1 MHIRGKKMKSKHQH
15 NFDSLTKRI
24 GKFHLQNKTVL
35 IPEMNRIAAHLIAAT
50 FRSFGSNAMVLK
62 TYNGLD
68 LGKKYTSG
76 KECFPCQVTLGDLL
90 LFLKT
95 EQEKLGAAF
104 DPENYLYFLPES
116 DGPCRFG
123 MYNKFQRMVL
133 DSFPQLDRVKIVSIT
148 TTDGYSL
155 EGVIEHDRMLAFR
168 KASYIAVV
176 AADIMER
183 LLWRIRPYETQEG
196 ITDDFIESSMR
207 QMESFFE
214 THAAANDFG
223 RILDKLEEITKNGRT
238 LIDPAIPTK
247 PLIGIV
253 GEIFLRMHVQS
264 NQDVIR
270 VLERHGAEVVNS
282 TLAEWVNYITYG
294 QLRENKINFRLNLK
308 QLNFGR
314 LKNHLQK
321 IISFGG
327 DLFYQEMRQKQFYNR
342 ATRLI
347 DFEYDHKV
355 SHLEKI
361 LKQEDIFTFDVTT
374 ETCLSIAAILQFVK
388 EGYNGVVNVY
398 PFTCMP
404 GMTTSAIVKPVMN
417 RMRVPYLDTPYD
429 GSSQPGRETALR
441 TFMHQV
447 TQHFQRHGRK
457 GFIQKRAA

>member
-1 MHIRGKKMKSKHQH
+1 MKSKNQNNSHSQT
-15 NFDSLTKRI
+15 NRI
-24 GKFHLQNKTVL
+24 GKFNLQHKTVL
-35 IPEMNRIAAHLIAAT
+35 IPEMNRIGAHLIAAT
-50 FRSFGSNAMVLK
+50 FRSFGSNARVLK
-62 TYNGLD
+62 TYDGLD

-76 KECFPCQVTLGDLL
+76 KECFPCQVTLGDIL

-123 MYNKFQRMVL
+123 MYNKFQRIVL
-133 DSFPQLDRVKIVSIT
+133 DTFPVSIT
-148 TTDGYSL
+148 AKDGYSL
-155 EGVIEHDRMLAFR
+155 EGVIEQDRMLAFR

-176 AADIMER
+176 VADIMER
-183 LLWRIRPYETQEG
+183 LLWRIRPYESQEG
-196 ITDDFIESSMR
+196 ITDDFIEKSMR
-207 QMESFFE
+207 QMKSYFE
-214 THAAANDFG
+214 TYAAANDFG
-223 RILDKLEEITKNGRT
+223 RILDKLEEITKNGRV
-238 LIDPAIPTK
+238 LIDPAIPPK

-253 GEIFLRMHVQS
+253 GEIFLRMHVDS

-270 VLERHGAEVVNS
+270 VLERYGAEVVNS
-282 TLAEWVNYITYG
+282 SLAEWVNYITYG
-294 QLRENKINFRLNLK
+294 QLRENKNNFRLDLK

-314 LKNHLQK
+314 LKDRLQK

-347 DFEYDHKV
+347 DFEHDHKI
-355 SHLEKI
+355 SHLEK
-361 LKQEDIFTFDVTT
+361 LLEKEDIFTFDVTT

-404 GMTTSAIVKPVMN
+404 GMTTSAIVKPVLN

-429 GSSQPGRETALR
+429 GSFQPGRETALR

-447 TQHFQRHGRK
+447 TQHFHRHGRK
-457 GFIQKRAA
+457 GIIQKRAA

>member
-1 MHIRGKKMKSKHQH
+1 MKSKHQN

-62 TYNGLD
+62 TYKGLD
-68 LGKKYTSG
+68 LGKKCTSG

-133 DSFPQLDRVKIVSIT
+133 DSFPGLDRVKIVSIT

-155 EGVIEHDRMLAFR
+155 EGVIEHARMLAFR

-176 AADIMER
+176 VADIMER

-282 TLAEWVNYITYG
+282 SLAEWVNYITYG

-314 LKNHLQK
+314 LKHHLQK

-342 ATRLI
+342 ATGLI
-347 DFEYDHKV
+347 NFEHDHKV

-361 LKQEDIFTFDVTT
+361 LKKEDIFTFDVTT

-404 GMTTSAIVKPVMN
+404 GMTTSAIVKPVLN

-429 GSSQPGRETALR
+429 GSFQPGRETALR

-447 TQHFQRHGRK
+447 SQHYQRHGRK
-457 GFIQKRAA
+457 GIIQKRAA

>member
-1 MHIRGKKMKSKHQH
+1 MKSKHQH
-15 NFDSLTKRI
+15 NLDSPTERI
-24 GKFHLQNKTVL
+24 GKFNLQNKTVL
-35 IPEMNRIAAHLIAAT
+35 IPEMNRIAAHLMAAT

-76 KECFPCQVTLGDLL
+76 KECFPCQVTLGDIL

-95 EQEKLGAAF
+95 EQEKLGSDF
-104 DPENYLYFLPES
+104 DPDNYLYFLPES

-123 MYNKFQRMVL
+123 MYNTFQRMVL
-133 DSFPQLDRVKIVSIT
+133 DTFPELDRVKIVSIT
-148 TTDGYSL
+148 AKDGYSL
-155 EGVIEHDRMLAFR
+155 DGVIDKNRMLDFR
-168 KASYIAVV
+168 KASYVAVV
-176 AADIMER
+176 VADIMER
-183 LLWRIRPYETQEG
+183 LLWRIRPYETHEG
-196 ITDDFIESSMR
+196 ITDDFMEKSMR

-214 THAAANDFG
+214 TRAAANDFG
-223 RILDKLEEITKNGRT
+223 RILDKLEEIAGTGRT

-247 PLIGIV
+247 PLIGMV
-253 GEIFLRMHVQS
+253 GEIFLRMHVHS
-264 NQDVIR
+264 NQDLIR
-270 VLERHGAEVVNS
+270 VLEKHGAEVVNS
-282 TLAEWVNYITYG
+282 SLAEWVNYITYG

-314 LKNHLQK
+314 LKHHMQK

-342 ATRLI
+342 ASGLI
-347 DFEYDHKV
+347 DFEHDHKV
-355 SHLEKI
+355 SHLEKL
-361 LKQEDIFTFDVTT
+361 LKKEDIFTFDVTT

-404 GMTTSAIVKPVMN
+404 GMTTSAIVKPIMN

-429 GSSQPGRETALR
+429 GSFQPGRETAIR
-441 TFMHQV
+441 TFMHQA

-457 GFIQKRAA
+457 GYIQQRAA

>member
-1 MHIRGKKMKSKHQH
+1 MKSKHQH

-62 TYNGLD
+62 TYKGLD

-155 EGVIEHDRMLAFR
+155 EGVIDQGRMLAFR

-347 DFEYDHKV
+347 DFEHDHKV

>member
-1 MHIRGKKMKSKHQH
+1 MGSTAK
-15 NFDSLTKRI
+15 TI
-24 GKFHLQNKTVL
+24 GKFRLRNKTVL

-50 FRSFGSNAMVLK
+50 FRSFDINARVLP
-62 TYNGLD
+62 TYKGLD
-68 LGKKYTSG
+68 LAKKYTSG
-76 KECFPCQVTLGDLL
+76 KECFPCQVTLGDILL
-90 LFLKT
+90 YLTT
-95 EQEKLGAAF
+95 EQETLGSAF
-104 DPENYLYFLPES
+104 DPGSYLYFLPES

-133 DSFPQLDRVKIVSIT
+133 DSFPGLDRVKIFSIT

-155 EGVIEHDRMLAFR
+155 EGVIEQQRMLDFR
-168 KASYIAVV
+168 KASYISVVV
-176 AADIMER
+176 ADILER
-183 LLWRIRPYETQEG
+183 LLWRIRPYETQKG
-196 ITDDFIESSMR
+196 LTDDFIERSMR

-214 THAAANDFG
+214 IHAAANDFG
-223 RILDKLEEITKNGRT
+223 NILNKLEEIIKNGRT

-253 GEIFLRMHVQS
+253 GEIFLRMHVHS
-264 NQDVIR
+264 NQDLIR

-282 TLAEWVNYITYG
+282 SLAEWVNYITYG
-294 QLRENKINFRLNLK
+294 QLRQNKINFRLNLK

-314 LKNHLQK
+314 LKHHLQK

-347 DFEYDHKV
+347 DFKHDHKM
-355 SHLEKI
+355 SHLERLLQK
-361 LKQEDIFTFDVTT
+361 EDIFTFDVTT
-374 ETCLSIAAILQFVK
+374 ETCLSIAAILQFAE

-417 RMRVPYLDTPYD
+417 RRRVPYLDTPYD
-429 GSSQPGRETALR
+429 GSLQPGRETAVS
-441 TFMHQV
+441 TFMYQV
-447 TQHFQRHGRK
+447 TQHFERYGRK
-457 GFIQKRAA
+457 GRIQPHAA

>member
-1 MHIRGKKMKSKHQH
+1 MKSKHQH
-15 NFDSLTKRI
+15 NFGSLTKRI

-50 FRSFGSNAMVLK
+50 FRSFGSNARVLK
-62 TYNGLD
+62 TYNGLE

-133 DSFPQLDRVKIVSIT
+133 DSFPELDRVKIVSIT

-155 EGVIEHDRMLAFR
+155 EGVIEDDRMLAFR

-176 AADIMER
+176 VADIMER

-196 ITDDFIESSMR
+196 ITDDFIESAMR
-207 QMESFFE
+207 QMESIFE

-223 RILDKLEEITKNGRT
+223 RILDKLEEITKTGQT
-238 LIDPAIPTK
+238 LIDPAVPTK

-282 TLAEWVNYITYG
+282 SLAEWVNYITYG
-294 QLRENKINFRLNLK
+294 QLRENKINFRLSLK

-314 LKNHLQK
+314 LKHHLQK

-347 DFEYDHKV
+347 DFEHDHKV
-355 SHLEKI
+355 SHLEKM
-361 LKQEDIFTFDVTT
+361 LKKEDIFTFDVTT
-374 ETCLSIAAILQFVK
+374 ETCLSIAAILQFVR

-404 GMTTSAIVKPVMN
+404 GMTTSAIVKPVLN

-429 GSSQPGRETALR
+429 GSFQPGRETALR

-447 TQHFQRHGRK
+447 SQHYQRHGRK
-457 GFIQKRAA
+457 GLIQKHAA

>member
-1 MHIRGKKMKSKHQH
+1 MKSKNQNNSHSQT
-15 NFDSLTKRI
+15 NRI
-24 GKFHLQNKTVL
+24 GKFNLQHKTVL
-35 IPEMNRIAAHLIAAT
+35 IPEMNRIGAHLIAAT
-50 FRSFGSNAMVLK
+50 FRSFGSNARVLK
-62 TYNGLD
+62 TYDGLD

-76 KECFPCQVTLGDLL
+76 KECFPCQVTLGDIL

-123 MYNKFQRMVL
+123 MYNKFQRIVL
-133 DSFPQLDRVKIVSIT
+133 DTFPGLDRVRIVSIT
-148 TTDGYSL
+148 AKDGYSL
-155 EGVIEHDRMLAFR
+155 EGVIEQDRMLAFR

-176 AADIMER
+176 VADIMER
-183 LLWRIRPYETQEG
+183 LLWRIRPYESQEG
-196 ITDDFIESSMR
+196 ITDDFIEKSMR
-207 QMESFFE
+207 QMKSYFE
-214 THAAANDFG
+214 TYAAANDFG
-223 RILDKLEEITKNGRT
+223 RILDKLEEITKNGRV
-238 LIDPAIPTK
+238 LIDPAIPPK

-253 GEIFLRMHVQS
+253 GEIFLRMHVDS

-270 VLERHGAEVVNS
+270 VLERYGAEVVNS
-282 TLAEWVNYITYG
+282 SLAEWVNYITYG
-294 QLRENKINFRLNLK
+294 QLRENKNNFRLDLK

-314 LKNHLQK
+314 LKDRLQK

-347 DFEYDHKV
+347 DFEHDHKI
-355 SHLEKI
+355 SHLEK
-361 LKQEDIFTFDVTT
+361 LLEKEDIFTFDVTT

-404 GMTTSAIVKPVMN
+404 GMTTSAIVKPVLN

-429 GSSQPGRETALR
+429 GSFQPGRETALR

-447 TQHFQRHGRK
+447 TQHFHRHGRK
-457 GFIQKRAA
+457 GIIQKRAA